1 MSNKKRRMLVTT
13 ALPYANGPLHLGHML
28 EQVQSD
34 IWCRFQRK
42 QGHDCYFIGADDTH
56 GTPIMIKA
64 QSLGV
69 SVDDMLATTLEDHK
83 NDLNGFNIS
92 FDNYYTTNSK
102 ESKELVEIF
111 YHKLNDKGF
120 IIKDSISQ
128 LYDVEKEMFLSD
140 RFVQGTCPKCGSENQ
155 YGDHCDNCSAI
166 YNAIDLKDPVSVLT
180 GTVPVVRNSE
190 HYFFNLPV
198 FADKIKDWIASGA
211 LQKEV
216 ANKLQEWFEVGLKP
230 WDISRDAP
238 YFGFQIPGES
248 NKYFYVW
255 LDAPIGYLSSFKN
268 FCEKNDINF
277 QEFWQQD
284 TDTELHHFVGKDI
297 INFHCLFWPA
307 ILDATEL
314 RKPTSVFSHGYL
326 TVNQKKMSKSKGT
339 FITARNYLDNLPSDC
354 LRYYFAS
361 KLTPK
366 VEDIDLNLLDFETK
380 VNSDLVGKVVNLA
393 SRTAKFINGSFENKI
408 CKVDDVFFGE
418 YLSAKKTLEDY
429 YEQKEYNKAVRLIMS
444 LVDNANSYISDEAPW
459 VLMKDGTQESKDRA
473 WVVCS
478 NGLNIFRILMIYLS
492 PVVPDL
498 FKKTQDLF
506 NDELAWLSVDE
517 LLHDHEINKFKPML
531 NRINVESL
539 SS

>member
-1 MSNKKRRMLVTT
+1 MSDKKRRILATT

-69 SVDDMLATTLEDHK
+69 SVDDMLDTTLEDHK

-92 FDNYYTTNSK
+92 FDNYYTTNSQ

-140 RFVQGTCPKCGSENQ
+140 RFVKGSCPKCGAENQ

-166 YNAIDLKDPVSVLT
+166 YNAIDLKNPVSVLT

-198 FADKIKDWIASGA
+198 FADKVKGWISSGA

-216 ANKLQEWFEVGLKP
+216 ENKLQEWFEVGLKP

-238 YFGFQIPGES
+238 YFGFQIPGET

-277 QEFWQQD
+277 QEFWD
-284 TDTELHHFVGKDI
+284 LNTDTELHHFVGKDI

-339 FITARNYLDNLPSDC
+339 FITARSYLDNLPSDC

-361 KLTPK
+361 KLTSK

-380 VNSDLVGKVVNLA
+380 VNSDLVGKVINLA
-393 SRTAKFINGSFENKI
+393 SRTAKFINSSFENKI
-408 CKVDDVFFGE
+408 CKVDDSFFGE
-418 YLSAKKTLEDY
+418 YLSAKKTLQDY

-444 LVDNANSYISDEAPW
+444 LADNANSYISDEAPW

-473 WVVCS
+473 WVACS

-506 NDELAWLSVDE
+506 NDELAWLSVSE

-531 NRINVESL
+531 NRITAESL